1 MTPTH
6 PARNCALALLV
17 VLAAAC
23 GGDDRPG
30 EGEVAA
36 HEVLATYLQAT
47 AEQDW
52 DTVYDLTADHARPN
66 NRANWFAAREDR
78 PGDPHVHRCVGQPT
92 GRPTIDLT
100 TVENG
105 YDSLVVEA
113 SVWVSDDQA
122 TTCRWQLTA
131 EPAGWRVG
139 STVDR
144 DLHGPTSEVGS

>member
-1 MTPTH
+1 MTPTR
-6 PARNCALALLV
+6 PTRKFVLALLV
-17 VLAAAC
+17 VLAAGCA
-23 GGDDRPG
+23 GADDRP

-36 HEVLATYLQAT
+36 HEVLATYLRAT

-66 NRANWFAAREDR
+66 NRANWFAAREERQLID
-78 PGDPHVHRCVGQPT
+78 RCVGDPR
-92 GRPTIDLT
+92 GRPIVDLT
-100 TVENG
+100 TLETG
-105 YDSLVVEA
+105 DETLVVEA

-131 EPAGWRVG
+131 EPAGWRVE

-144 DLHGPTSEVGS
+144 DLHGPTSEVGA